1 MNEKNKRRKIR
12 NEYIN
17 RLDNNEYLLEEKEYK
32 ESRYIIREWDNEKE
46 KFVYKEELIN
56 HKLEWENELA
66 VNQESILNEIT
77 KGLLKWH

>member
-77 KGLLKWH
+77 KGLLK